1 MSSVWKKEVNNV
13 FVHHECECTRWRYSK
28 KNSNSQNTV
37 KPTMNVFTE
46 NTVSEYLLQ
55 RSVAGFPKLRKKKK
69 KKTAKTYTNTS
80 DGAQKIVI
88 RIIIS
93 IISEY

>member
-1 MSSVWKKEVNNV
+1 
-13 FVHHECECTRWRYSK
+13 
-28 KNSNSQNTV
+28 
-37 KPTMNVFTE
+37 MNVFTE

-69 KKTAKTYTNTS
+69 KKKTAKTYTNTS
-80 DGAQKIVI
+80 DGAQKLVI